1 MAYLPKPSIVRPPK
15 NSQLCGR
22 DDEYDG
28 GGGGG
33 GGGGDGG
40 YDNGGGGDG
49 GYNHGDGSDFGPGG
63 PGGPGFGPGGPGFGP
78 GGPGFGPGGPGF
90 GPGGPGFGPGGPG
103 FGPGPSGGPSFG
115 PGPGYGPGG
124 GPRPGGFS
132 LASAYAP
139 VVVAHNPALDDIEPE
154 GPSTGKLLK
163 GFIKSKAGIGL
174 LVVVV
179 VVAAVAGALAGGGG
193 GGGSGGGSSASGGS
207 STASYITSLATFV
220 PSTTAN
226 GIAGTVSFK
235 QLRTGDATVTITVAL
250 TSTGTALIPQGQHGF
265 HIHASNATGAGATA
279 CDVAGAHFNP
289 QSVAHGLPT
298 SAIRHVGDLGNVLAD
313 NSGKISYT
321 FTDSKISLRAGDP
334 NNVINRAI
342 MLHAYMDDGGVGL
355 STGSNCGPS
364 SNMNCTSSTTGNAG
378 PRLACAAIV

>member
-15 NSQLCGR
+15 NAQLCGPR
-22 DDEYDG
+22 EDEFE
-28 GGGGG
+28 
-33 GGGGDGG
+33 GGGGDGGG
-40 YDNGGGGDG
+40 YDNGGGDG
-49 GYNHGDGSDFGPGG
+49 GYNNNGEGEDEYRGPGG

-103 FGPGPSGGPSFG
+103 FGPGGPGPGLGG

-139 VVVAHNPALDDIEPE
+139 VVVAHNSALDDIEPE

-163 GFIKSKAGIGL
+163 GFIKSKAGLGL

-193 GGGSGGGSSASGGS
+193 SSSSGGGGGSGSSNYYNA
-207 STASYITSLATFV
+207 LATFV
-220 PSTTAN
+220 PSTTTS
-226 GIAGTVSFK
+226 GIAGTVAFK

-250 TSTGTALIPQGQHGF
+250 TSNGEATIPSGLHGF
-265 HIHASNATGAGATA
+265 HIHATSATGAGSTA

-289 QSVAHGLPT
+289 QSVQHGLPT
-298 SAIRHVGDLGNVLAD
+298 SAVRHVGDLGNVNAD
-313 NSGKISYT
+313 ANGKITYT
-321 FTDSKISLRAGDP
+321 FTDSKISLRPGDLS
-334 NNVINRAI
+334 NIINRAI
-342 MLHAYMDDGGVGL
+342 MLHAYMDDGGVGPN
-355 STGSNCGPS
+355 TGSNCGAS

-378 PRLACAAIV
+378 PRLACAAIVST